1 MEYRITGLD
10 AREFAHLAGLSDA
23 ELARHRAVRYVCD
36 AKPGFPCRVT
46 LEDAEPGDEVLL
58 VNYEHQPADSPYR
71 ASHAI
76 YIRTGRR
83 NRFDDVNTIPGALR
97 DRLLSVRAFDVKGF
111 IVDADVDRRPR
122 SRRRDRSLLHR
133 PARGLPPRPL
143 RPPGVFRRAHR
154 PLLNVAVSM
163 SENGEPGPLAGW
175 IMPPCCSTP
184 TSVTARCSPTT
195 RASTGASSW
204 ACRTTRVYCR
214 PVCTARTPHRENCR
228 YFPSAAAA
236 EAGGFRPCLRC
247 RPELAPGYATVDAN
261 RRLAQSAAG
270 LIEDGRLTDARLP
283 DVAGALGV
291 TDRHLRRVFQE
302 EFGVSPIEYAQTQRL
317 LLAKRLLTDTD
328 MAVLDVAMAS
338 GFASLRRFNH
348 LFRTR
353 YRLTPAELRRRS
365 PARAPGDRLSFD
377 LAYRPPY
384 DWEAMLAFLEY
395 RAIAGVE
402 AVAKRAYLRSM
413 RLGPHRHGGDAA
425 GESRVGWITV
435 APSKRR
441 SALRVTVSASLAGV
455 IPQLLAR
462 VKHLFDLACHPDE
475 IATTLGKLAEAHPGL
490 RLPGAV
496 DGFEVAVRAILG
508 QQVTVKAASTI
519 AARFAAAFGEPIDTP
534 HAAIT
539 ALFPTPAAIAALE
552 PSEIAKHGIIA
563 SRARAIVAL
572 AQAVDGGRIRLEPS
586 APVEATVAALEEL
599 PGIGPWTA
607 QYIAMRALAWPD
619 AFPHPDVAVLK
630 AMKRKGAA
638 AARPRRVVASLAR
651 LRRSAPV
658 EIPGEPGNDPLCPL
672 RIPARHHHRHRQ
684 RRQASWS
691 IDFVDAKYAR
701 RIDRRL
707 DRGSEVFAAA
717 RMHPAA
723 RRVLRRQAARLRPA
737 AGAARHFVPG
747 ARVE

>member
-1 MEYRITGLD
+1 MTDNGLMLLDSNQCYRALLTHD
-10 AREFAHLAGLSDA
+10 ARFD
-23 ELARHRAVRYVCD
+23 
-36 AKPGFPCRVT
+36 
-46 LEDAEPGDEVLL
+46 
-58 VNYEHQPADSPYR
+58 
-71 ASHAI
+71 
-76 YIRTGRR
+76 GR
-83 NRFDDVNTIPGALR
+83 FFV
-97 DRLLSVRAFDVKGF
+97 
-111 IVDADVDRRPR
+111 
-122 SRRRDRSLLHR
+122 
-133 PARGLPPRPL
+133 
-143 RPPGVFRRAHR
+143 GV
-154 PLLNVAVSM
+154 S
-163 SENGEPGPLAGW
+163 
-175 IMPPCCSTP
+175 
-184 TSVTARCSPTT
+184 
-195 RASTGASSW
+195 
-204 ACRTTRVYCR
+204 TTRVYCR

-270 LIEDGRLTDARLP
+270 LIEDGRLADSRLP

-328 MAVLDVAMAS
+328 MSVLDVAMAS

-365 PARAPGDRLSFD
+365 PARAPGDRLAFD

-395 RAIAGVE
+395 RAITGVE
-402 AVAKRAYLRSM
+402 AIAKRAYVRSV
-413 RLGPHRHGGDAA
+413 RIGKAN
-425 GESRVGWITV
+425 GWLSV
-435 APSKRR
+435 APSTRR

-475 IATTLGKLAEAHPGL
+475 IAETLGELAGAHPGL
-490 RLPGAV
+490 RLPGAA

-519 AARFAAAFGEPIDTP
+519 AARFVAAFGEPIETP

-539 ALFPTPAAIAALE
+539 TLFPTPAAIATIE
-552 PSEIAKHGIIA
+552 PNEIARHGIIA
-563 SRARAIVAL
+563 SRSRAIVAL
-572 AQAVDGGRIRLEPS
+572 AKAVDGGEIRLEPS
-586 APVEATVAALEEL
+586 APVEPTVAALEAL
-599 PGIGPWTA
+599 PGVGPWTA

-638 AARPRRVVASLAR
+638 ALAQAESWRPWRAYAVLHLWKSLETR
-651 LRRSAPV
+651 
-658 EIPGEPGNDPLCPL
+658 
-672 RIPARHHHRHRQ
+672 
-684 RRQASWS
+684 
-691 IDFVDAKYAR
+691 K
-701 RIDRRL
+701 
-707 DRGSEVFAAA
+707 
-717 RMHPAA
+717 
-723 RRVLRRQAARLRPA
+723 
-737 AGAARHFVPG
+737 
-747 ARVE
+747 

>member
-1 MEYRITGLD
+1 MLDNALMLLDSNQCYRALLTHD
-10 AREFAHLAGLSDA
+10 ARFD
-23 ELARHRAVRYVCD
+23 
-36 AKPGFPCRVT
+36 
-46 LEDAEPGDEVLL
+46 
-58 VNYEHQPADSPYR
+58 
-71 ASHAI
+71 
-76 YIRTGRR
+76 GR
-83 NRFDDVNTIPGALR
+83 FFV
-97 DRLLSVRAFDVKGF
+97 
-111 IVDADVDRRPR
+111 
-122 SRRRDRSLLHR
+122 
-133 PARGLPPRPL
+133 
-143 RPPGVFRRAHR
+143 GV
-154 PLLNVAVSM
+154 S
-163 SENGEPGPLAGW
+163 
-175 IMPPCCSTP
+175 
-184 TSVTARCSPTT
+184 
-195 RASTGASSW
+195 
-204 ACRTTRVYCR
+204 TTRVYCR

-328 MAVLDVAMAS
+328 MAVIDVAMAS

-365 PARAPGDRLSFD
+365 PARAPGDRLAFD

-402 AVAKRAYLRSM
+402 ATAKRAYVRSV
-413 RLGPHRHGGDAA
+413 RIGKV
-425 GESRVGWITV
+425 SGWISV
-435 APSKRR
+435 APSTRR

-455 IPQLLAR
+455 IPQLLSR
-462 VKHLFDLACHPDE
+462 VKHLFDLASHPDE
-475 IATTLGKLAEAHPGL
+475 IAATLGELAEAHPGL

-519 AARFAAAFGEPIDTP
+519 AARFATAFGEPIETP

-539 ALFPTPAAIAALE
+539 TLFPTPAAIAALD
-552 PSEIAKHGIIA
+552 PSEIARHGIIA

-572 AQAVDGGRIRLEPS
+572 AKAVDGGAIRLEPS
-586 APVEATVAALEEL
+586 APVEATVAALEDL
-599 PGIGPWTA
+599 PGVGPWTA

-638 AARPRRVVASLAR
+638 AL
-651 LRRSAPV
+651 
-658 EIPGEPGNDPLCPL
+658 
-672 RIPARHHHRHRQ
+672 
-684 RRQASWS
+684 
-691 IDFVDAKYAR
+691 
-701 RIDRRL
+701 
-707 DRGSEVFAAA
+707 AAA
-717 RMHPAA
+717 ESWRPWRAYA
-723 RRVLRRQAARLRPA
+723 VLHLWKSL
-737 AGAARHFVPG
+737 
-747 ARVE
+747 ETKK